1 MLPSH
6 QSYENFTNES
16 GSAFSSTTEL
26 LQYLLDNYLSFEDI
40 VLFEKNGQKCAFLN
54 TSPIQKQFKR
64 FVVSQNESKLDE
76 ISHFFS
82 KEQNNEDIIFKTAT
96 LKYDLKNAIDI
107 DMYRGVNIPGY
118 TISSNTSNEISKRWP
133 LKCTKTIV

>member
-1 MLPSH
+1 MFFIIIFIITIIIFISLFYIKFVLPSH

-76 ISHFFS
+76 ISQFFS
-82 KEQNNEDIIFKTAT
+82 KEQNNEDIIFKQ
-96 LKYDLKNAIDI
+96 
-107 DMYRGVNIPGY
+107 PH
-118 TISSNTSNEISKRWP
+118 
-133 LKCTKTIV
+133 